1 MSAAEPKVKTAK
13 YHLIVALAILKQVQE
28 TLHNI
33 NMFERQKTQQRWLTK
48 IQKEIF
54 DATTKYEF
62 PSVNDSVRRLS
73 QSRKQPKK
81 TSDSYKIAA
90 GVF

>member
-13 YHLIVALAILKQVQE
+13 YHLTSK
-28 TLHNI
+28 
-33 NMFERQKTQQRWLTK
+33 KQQRRLTK